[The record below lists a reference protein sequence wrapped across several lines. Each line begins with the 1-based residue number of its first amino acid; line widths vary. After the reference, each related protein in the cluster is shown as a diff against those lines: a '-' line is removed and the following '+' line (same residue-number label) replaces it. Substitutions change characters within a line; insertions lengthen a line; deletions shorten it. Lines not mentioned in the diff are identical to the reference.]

1 MDDPF
6 ATAGQTCTAAQKV
19 SGQDIELKPDAP
31 FSWEHKK
38 MPAAVRQAFLCV
50 CGNQSSGWATTLV
63 ARTPLAPRGS
73 GSVSKVT
80 F

>member
-1 MDDPF
+1 
-6 ATAGQTCTAAQKV
+6 
-19 SGQDIELKPDAP
+19 
-31 FSWEHKK
+31 